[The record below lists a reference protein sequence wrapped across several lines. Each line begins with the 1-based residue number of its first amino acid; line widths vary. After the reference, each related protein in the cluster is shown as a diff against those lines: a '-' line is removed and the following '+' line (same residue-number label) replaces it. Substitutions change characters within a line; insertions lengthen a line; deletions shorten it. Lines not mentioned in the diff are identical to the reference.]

1 MLMRELRKSVKP
13 LLWVI
18 AISFVVSLFFMYG
31 RFPGKGEGERGKAM
45 VKVNGTP
52 ISYASFLQ
60 AYRSAYNQYLQNAQG
75 EISPQMEAYLKSQV
89 LSNLVANEILYQ
101 AAKKAKVKVS
111 KEEVAQQIR
120 KVTRRFASQQYF
132 IRWLAY
138 QGYSYADFEKE
149 IERQIAI
156 SRLTQRIKDS
166 AIITNEE
173 LRDYWE
179 LENEKIK
186 VEYLLLD
193 PEKYAK
199 DIKVTTEEAKKYYEN
214 HKDDFKVPEKVKVQ
228 YILVSPEDFKDK
240 IEVSEQTLKKYYED
254 HPDKFEVEEKRR
266 ASHILIRLPSSPTE
280 EEEKK
285 AKKKIEEIE
294 KEIKRGA
301 DFAKLAKKYSEDP
314 ASAKKGG
321 DLGFFTYKTMTPSFA
336 KAVFSLKKIGEVSPI
351 VKTPFGYH
359 LIKLTGIQPS
369 HTISFEKARKEIKD
383 TIIAQ
388 ESEKK
393 AREEIK
399 DVKEKIDKGKISFK
413 EYAKKYPKRVKTT
426 SFFSKYEKIN
436 EDLGWDP
443 QFIQTAFSLK
453 PGKISSPVEV
463 SKGYCL
469 INLLDKKPSHIPSWN
484 EVKEE
489 AKQKLAKDKA
499 KKITQQRALQLV
511 KELKKGKT
519 LFSFSKEWEYKKSDY
534 FTREGEIKGIIG
546 QDQKQFI
553 KAAFFLKKGEISN
566 PIPLSQGY
574 YIIKLLDRKLPSY
587 ESQSAEEKDNFKEK
601 ILSSKRQ
608 DFLSAW
614 FEKVREK
621 AKIVDNTSSFFS
633 S

>member
-1 MLMRELRKSVKP
+1 MLMRELRKSIKP

-31 RFPGKGEGERGKAM
+31 PFPGRGGKEKPLI
-45 VKVNGTP
+45 KVNGTP

-75 EISPQMEAYLKSQV
+75 EVSPQMEAYLKSQV
-89 LSNLVANEILYQ
+89 LSKLVANEILYQ
-101 AAKKAKVKVS
+101 EAKKAKIKVS
-111 KEEVAQQIR
+111 KEEIAQQIR
-120 KVTRRFASQQYF
+120 RITRRFASRQYF

-138 QGYSYADFEKE
+138 QGYSYTDFEKE
-149 IERQIAI
+149 VEREIAI

-173 LRDYWE
+173 LKDYWE

-199 DIKVTTEEAKKYYEN
+199 DIKISTEEAKKYYEN

-228 YILVSPEDFKDK
+228 YVLVSPEDFKNK
-240 IEVSEQTLKKYYED
+240 IKVSEQTLKKYYED
-254 HPDKFEVEEKRR
+254 NPDKFEVEEKRR

-280 EEEKK
+280 EEEKE
-285 AKKKIEEIE
+285 AKEKIEEIE

-301 DFAKLAKKYSEDP
+301 DFAKLARKYSEDP

-336 KAVFSLKKIGEVSPI
+336 KTVFSLKKVGEVSPI

-399 DVKEKIDKGKISFK
+399 NVKEKIDKREISFK
-413 EYAKKYPKRVKTT
+413 EYAKKYPKRVETT
-426 SFFSKYEKIN
+426 SFFSRYEKID
-436 EDLGWDP
+436 EELGWDP

-453 PGKISSPVEV
+453 PGEISSPVETY
-463 SKGYCL
+463 KGYCL
-469 INLLDKKPSHIPSWN
+469 INLLDKEPSHIPSWD
-484 EVKEE
+484 EVEEE
-489 AKQKLAKDKA
+489 AKQRLAKDKA

-511 KELKKGKT
+511 KKLREGKT
-519 LFSFSKEWEYKKSDY
+519 LSSFSKEWEYKKSDY
-534 FTREGEIKGIIG
+534 FTRQGEIEGMIG
-546 QDQKQFI
+546 QDQEQFI
-553 KAAFFLKKGEISN
+553 KTAFPLKKGEISD
-566 PIPLSQGY
+566 PIFLTQGY

-587 ESQSAEEKDNFKEK
+587 ESESVKEKDDFKEK
-601 ILSSKRQ
+601 ILSRKRQ